1 MIPPIILE
9 RLDRV
14 RRTEKA
20 VRLAWGVGRTFAWA
34 VVALLAVGLLDW
46 TIDLWVDTPGGL
58 RALLLLAQ
66 VALWGAAAWLLVIRP
81 YMASWEDRDVAL
93 WVEERTPGLGH
104 RLITAVQLNRPDA
117 DTKGMSAEL
126 MAAVTRQAEE
136 RAQAE
141 DYSVKVDRRR
151 WRLSDRWLAAGVAL
165 ALLGA
170 AAAPATAGA
179 LLARAFLADVNIP
192 RSVAIEAVE
201 LERVRPSGEETTLR
215 FKVASK
221 AVADG
226 WTGTARV
233 EPDGRAA
240 EWYALTLESRSAD
253 GAIFAAKIPGGAVDF
268 SYGARL
274 RDGRTRR
281 SARID
286 YEPRPVVQRIEAT
299 LILPAYVGLRPDGQ
313 PYERPLARGEVSGP
327 KGASAKVFLKTQKP
341 IVKAEIELLGR
352 AESAEAPPTRRLPLT
367 IVEDG
372 TTAWG
377 AFELRADEATYRA
390 HVEDKH
396 GFANASPPKR
406 GVSIVPAE
414 PPRVTLLPE
423 RFTLPGEEGLSE
435 DSELDGAPI
444 PLGSAVRIAY
454 YASQSY
460 GLERARLA
468 YRVIKAAQAFAE
480 AAPST
485 ADWKY
490 LPLGEVKETAE
501 SGPFDVRKG
510 VFKNTGFRD
519 QVEFHPLPTP
529 DPMRVPGRLEGGGC
543 FDFQTRAI
551 PGLVAGDQVEFHIEV
566 FARDPELA
574 AEPGRSEARLKAFVT
589 QPQFVD
595 WVLQTLRH
603 ESRIRQLE
611 TRQRSVF
618 APEGADR

>member
-14 RRTEKA
+14 RRTEKS
-20 VRLAWGVGRTFAWA
+20 VRLAWGAGRAVAWA
-34 VVALLAVGLLDW
+34 VVALLAAGLIDW

-58 RALLLLAQ
+58 RGLLLLAQ
-66 VALWGAAAWLLVIRP
+66 VGIWGAAVWLLVVRP
-81 YMASWEDRDVAL
+81 FTMPWADRDVAL
-93 WVEERTPGLGH
+93 WVEGRTPSLGH

-117 DTKGMSAEL
+117 DTKGMSPEL
-126 MAAVTRQAEE
+126 MAAVTRQAEDQA
-136 RAQAE
+136 RAE
-141 DYSVKVDRRR
+141 DFSAKVDRRR
-151 WRLSDRWLAAGVAL
+151 WEFRDRWLAAGVGL

-170 AAAPATAGA
+170 GAAPSTAAA
-179 LLARAFLADVNIP
+179 LVARVFLADVAIP
-192 RSVAIEAVE
+192 RSVAIEPVE

-215 FKVASK
+215 FKVASR
-221 AVADG
+221 AIADA
-226 WTGTARV
+226 WTGSARV
-233 EPDGRAA
+233 DPDGRPP
-240 EWYALTLESRSAD
+240 EWYPLAHESRSAD
-253 GAIFAAKIPGGAVDF
+253 GAVFAAKIPGGAVDF
-268 SYGARL
+268 SYRARL
-274 RDGRTRR
+274 RDGRTRKI
-281 SARID
+281 ARID
-286 YEPRPVVQRIEAT
+286 YEPRPVAQKIEAT
-299 LILPAYVGLRPDGQ
+299 LILPDYVGLRPDGQ
-313 PYERPLARGEVSGP
+313 LYERPLARGEVSGP
-327 KGASAKVFLKTQKP
+327 RGSSAKVFVRTQKP
-341 IVKAEIELLGR
+341 VVKAEIELLGR
-352 AESAEAPPTRRLPLT
+352 AEAADAAPSRRLPLT

-372 TTAWG
+372 MTAVG
-377 AFELRADEATYRA
+377 VFDLRAEEGTYRV

-396 GFANASPPKR
+396 GFANAAPPKR
-406 GVSIVPAE
+406 GITIVPAE

-423 RFTLPGEEGLSE
+423 RFMLPGEEGLSE

-444 PLGSAVRIAY
+444 PLGSAIRIAY
-454 YASQSY
+454 YGSHAY
-460 GLERARLA
+460 GVERARLS

-485 ADWKY
+485 ADWKH

-510 VFKNTGFRD
+510 VFKNSGFRD

-529 DPMRVPGRLEGGGC
+529 DPMRVPGRLEAGGC

-551 PGLVAGDQVEFHIEV
+551 PGLAAGDQVEFNLEI
-566 FARDPELA
+566 FARDPEL
-574 AEPGRSEARLKAFVT
+574 EGQPGKSETRLKTFVT

-611 TRQRSVF
+611 TRQRGVF

>member
-1 MIPPIILE
+1 MIPQIILD

-14 RRTEKA
+14 RRTEKS
-20 VRLAWGVGRTFAWA
+20 VRLAWGVGRSLALA

-66 VALWGAAAWLLVIRP
+66 LALWGAAAWLLVIRP
-81 YMASWEDRDVAL
+81 FLAPWADRDVAL
-93 WVEERTPGLGH
+93 WVEDRTPGLGH

-136 RAQAE
+136 QARAE
-141 DYSVKVDRRR
+141 DYAAKVDRRR
-151 WRLSDRWLAAGVAL
+151 WQASDRWLGAGVAI
-165 ALLGA
+165 ALLCA
-170 AAAPATAGA
+170 AAAPSTAGA
-179 LLARAFLADVNIP
+179 LLARAFLADVDIP
-192 RSVAIEAVE
+192 RSVAIEPVE
-201 LERVRPSGEETTLR
+201 LERVRPSGEETTLK
-215 FKVASK
+215 FKVAAK
-221 AVADG
+221 DVADG
-226 WTGTARV
+226 WTGAVRV
-233 EPDGRAA
+233 EPDGRGPD
-240 EWYALTLESRSAD
+240 WYPLALESRAAD
-253 GAIFAAKIPGGAVDF
+253 GAIFAAKIPGGSVDF
-268 SYGARL
+268 SYRARL

-281 SARID
+281 LARID

-299 LILPAYVGLRPDGQ
+299 LILPAYVGLRPDNQ
-313 PYERPLARGEVSGP
+313 PYERPLARGEVAGP
-327 KGASAKVFLKTQKP
+327 KGASAKVFIKAQKAV
-341 IVKAEIELLGR
+341 VKAEIELLGR
-352 AESAEAPPTRRLPLT
+352 AEAADAAPSRRLPLT
-367 IVEDG
+367 ISGDG
-372 TTAWG
+372 TEASG
-377 AFELRADEATYRA
+377 VFDLRADESTYRV

-396 GFANASPPKR
+396 GFANATPPKR
-406 GVSIVPAE
+406 GVNIVAAE

-423 RFTLPGEEGLSE
+423 RFSLPGEEGLSE

-454 YASQSY
+454 YASHAY
-460 GLERARLA
+460 GLDRARLS

-485 ADWKY
+485 ADWSR

-510 VFKNTGFRD
+510 VFKNSGFRD
-519 QVEFHPLPTP
+519 QAEFHPLPTP

-551 PGLVAGDQVEFHIEV
+551 PGLAAGDQVEFHIEV
-566 FARDPELA
+566 FARDPDLA
-574 AEPGRSEARLKAFVT
+574 GDPGRSETRLKAFVT

-611 TRQRSVF
+611 TRQRGVF